1 MICDPKTNEPK
12 YRLVGSWLSH
22 IDIEKYDPKKKSW
35 GNTQRIY
42 EQIWVGDEE
51 DEEWDK
57 LLRMNDIAINLNYT
71 DDELEKVLPP
81 TDSRRRPDMR
91 AMERGD
97 YETADREKKRL
108 EEE

>member
-1 MICDPKTNEPK
+1 
-12 YRLVGSWLSH
+12 
-22 IDIEKYDPKKKSW
+22 
-35 GNTQRIY
+35 
-42 EQIWVGDEE
+42 
-51 DEEWDK
+51 
-57 LLRMNDIAINLNYT
+57 MNDIAINLNYT